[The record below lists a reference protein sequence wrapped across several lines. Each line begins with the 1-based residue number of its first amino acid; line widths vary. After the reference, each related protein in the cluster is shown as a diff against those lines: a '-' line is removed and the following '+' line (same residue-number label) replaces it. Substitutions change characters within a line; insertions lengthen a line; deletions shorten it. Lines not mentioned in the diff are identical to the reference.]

1 MVKFKKQSIKD
12 HHYCSRECKGR
23 ASVSTTVQEDLA
35 GRLWSLCHV
44 LRDDGIVYHKYL
56 SELTYLLFLKNANQL
71 GVERDIPEGCRWDDL
86 LAAQGPGMLG
96 FYRKLL
102 TRLGEDV
109 VDENIRSIFSFP
121 TTVFSHDENLEKVV
135 FGIQAIN
142 WHDYDRDALGLIYES
157 LLERNA
163 TEARSGSGQY
173 FTPRP
178 LVNTMVRVMKPQADE
193 VILDPSVGTGGF
205 LIAAHRASTSR
216 KARNRVYQGIE
227 IERDT
232 FRLCLMN
239 LYLHGM
245 KGHVIHGDALT
256 VDSEDLPPA
265 SLILANPPFGV
276 STGGARK
283 RRADLR
289 HPTANKQL
297 AFLQYIGLAMASG
310 GRAAVVVPDNV
321 LFEPGVGLQVR
332 RDLVENFDLHT
343 ILRLPVGIFYAPGVR
358 TNVLFFNRRAADQ
371 SPIDDVWFYD
381 LRTGMPT
388 FTKRKTLQDEDFKDF
403 ETVFGRDPYGRS
415 ARTPTA
421 RFRRIS
427 KEEIRTRNYD
437 LDVRWAEDALDEGA
451 PDLADLVAQMDD
463 ALTDA
468 RTALSEISAIV
479 SGVEYPDASGTG
491 A

>member
-1 MVKFKKQSIKD
+1 M
-12 HHYCSRECKGR
+12 
-23 ASVSTTVQEDLA
+23 ATTDQEDLA
-35 GRLWSLCHV
+35 GRLWGLCHV

-56 SELTYLLFLKNANQL
+56 SELTYLLFLKNAKQL
-71 GVERDIPEGCRWDDL
+71 GVENDIPEGCRWDDL
-86 LAAQGPGMLG
+86 LAAKGAGMLG

-109 VDENIRSIFSFP
+109 EDENLRSIFSFP
-121 TTVFSHDENLEKVV
+121 TTVFSHDENLEKVIA
-135 FGIQAIN
+135 GIQAIN

-178 LVNTMVRVMKPQADE
+178 LVNAMVQVTKPTAGE
-193 VILDPSVGTGGF
+193 TILDPAVGTGGF
-205 LIAAHRASTSR
+205 LIAAHRSSSSR
-216 KARNRVYQGIE
+216 RVLNRTYLGVE

-245 KGHVIHGDALT
+245 KGRVVHGDALT
-256 VDSEDLPPA
+256 ADSEGLPAA

-283 RRADLR
+283 RREDLP
-289 HPTANKQL
+289 HPTGNKQL
-297 AFLQYIGLAMASG
+297 AFLQYIGLAMTPG
-310 GRAAVVVPDNV
+310 GRTAVVVPDNV

-332 RDLVENFDLHT
+332 KDLIERFDLHT

-358 TNVLFFNRRAADQ
+358 TNVLFFNRCNADQ
-371 SPIDDVWFYD
+371 PRSDGVWYYD

-388 FTKRKTLQDEDFKDF
+388 FTKRKALQDEDFKEFVGAYGD
-403 ETVFGRDPYGRS
+403 DPYGRS
-415 ARTPTA
+415 VRTPSE
-421 RFRRIS
+421 RFKYVS
-427 KEEIRTRNYD
+427 KEEIRARNYD
-437 LDVRWAEDALDEGA
+437 LDIRWTEVGVDESS
-451 PDLADLVAQMDD
+451 PDLADLMAQMDD
-463 ALTDA
+463 ALSDA
-468 RTALSEISAIV
+468 RSALSEISAIV
-479 SGVEYPDASGTG
+479 SGVEDLQDSN
-491 A
+491 

>member
-1 MVKFKKQSIKD
+1 MI
-12 HHYCSRECKGR
+12 
-23 ASVSTTVQEDLA
+23 TTVQEDLA

-56 SELTYLLFLKNANQL
+56 SELTYLLFLKNAKQL
-71 GVERDIPEGCRWDDL
+71 GVERDIPGGCRWDDL
-86 LAAQGPGMLG
+86 LAAQGSGMLG

-109 VDENIRSIFSFP
+109 VDENVRSIFSFP

-135 FGIQAIN
+135 AGIQAIN

-178 LVNTMVRVMKPQADE
+178 LVNAMVRVTKPQASDT
-193 VILDPSVGTGGF
+193 ILDPAVGTGGF
-205 LIAAHRASTSR
+205 LIAAHHASTSQS
-216 KARNRVYQGIE
+216 ARDRVYQGIE

-245 KGHVIHGDALT
+245 KGRVIHGDALT
-256 VDSEDLPPA
+256 VDSEGLPLA
-265 SLILANPPFGV
+265 NLVLANPPFGI

-283 RRADLR
+283 RRADLP
-289 HPTANKQL
+289 HSTANKQL
-297 AFLQYIGLAMASG
+297 AFLQYIGLAMAPG

-332 RDLVENFDLHT
+332 RDLIENFDLHT

-358 TNVLFFNRRAADQ
+358 TNVLFFNRPTANQPA
-371 SPIDDVWFYD
+371 IGDVWFYD
-381 LRTGMPT
+381 LRTGMPA
-388 FTKRKTLQDEDFKDF
+388 FTKRKTLQDADFKDF
-403 ETVFGRDPYGRS
+403 EAAFGKDPSGRS
-415 ARTPTA
+415 PRTPST
-421 RFRRIS
+421 RFKRVS
-427 KEEIRTRNYD
+427 KEEIRARDYD
-437 LDVRWAEDALDEGA
+437 LDVRWTEDALNEKA
-451 PDLADLVAQMDD
+451 PDLADLMAQMDD

-468 RTALSEISAIV
+468 RAALSEISAIV
-479 SGVEYPDASGTG
+479 SGVEDSDVPGVAT
-491 A
+491 